1 MDIKKLLIFL
11 FLFTFL
17 GCASIRP
24 FGIPS
29 FSSRQKYVQT
39 NSRLPGSIRQAI
51 LEGQVVEGMTKEQVM
66 ATWGKPSVA
75 EKSSNGPYAWRYDKD
90 GEDWWYKNFFGSTH
104 FIKFNS
110 GKVTRA
116 SSYFK

>member
-1 MDIKKLLIFL
+1 MAIKKLLIFL
-11 FLFTFL
+11 FLFAFL
-17 GCASIRP
+17 GCASTRP
-24 FGIPS
+24 FGVPS
-29 FSSRQKYVQT
+29 LSSRQKYVQA
-39 NSRLPGSIRQAI
+39 NPGLSEGVSQAM
-51 LEGQVVEGMTKEQVM
+51 LEGRIVEGMTREQVI

-75 EKSSNGPYAWRYDKD
+75 EDSSKGPYAERYDKD

-104 FIKFNS
+104 FVKFNS